1 VGGAPIG
8 ESTKTKGTQQL
19 MQQFAYAVANTPI
32 YTAVTDINEGQARV
46 ARIVDNSNY

>member
-1 VGGAPIG
+1 MAT
-8 ESTKTKGTQQL
+8 STSIKSANDI
-19 MQQFAYAVANTPI
+19 MQQFADIVANTPI